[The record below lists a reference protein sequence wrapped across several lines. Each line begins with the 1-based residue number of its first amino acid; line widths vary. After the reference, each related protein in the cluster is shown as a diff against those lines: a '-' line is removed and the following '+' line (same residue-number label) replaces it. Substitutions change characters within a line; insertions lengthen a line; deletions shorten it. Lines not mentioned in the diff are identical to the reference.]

1 MGAKI
6 FVGNLA
12 DAVDEKMLRDVFNQ
26 FGIVVSTEIKRDAE
40 TGKSKHF
47 GFVSYDNFDSSDR
60 AKQTMNGQFLHGKA
74 IDVDYAFKKDS

>member
-1 MGAKI
+1 MVRLFNKPIKVTKASPDKRIQEVGAKI

-12 DAVDEKMLRDVFNQ
+12 DAVEEKMLRDVFNQ
-26 FGIVVSTEIKRDAE
+26 FGVVVSTEIKRDME

-60 AKQTMNGQFLHGKA
+60 AK
-74 IDVDYAFKKDS
+74 